1 MLYFSELKGKKVET
15 EDHIEVG
22 RLEDLIFLA
31 SENPTVTKL
40 LIRDKFK
47 NRLIIPMSYLKK
59 LNKEVI
65 INKDYTTGVLAENE
79 LHIMRN
85 LLDKQIIDLKGN
97 KIVRVNDVVLG
108 RKNGDFYLS
117 GVDIGLLAISRWL
130 KLESFICEVYNIFNL
145 KPSPELLSWADI
157 QPLELTHGR
166 VKLKKREEKLEK
178 MKPEDLADY
187 LDKTNIRN
195 VRRIL
200 GILDEKF
207 AANVI
212 GSLNI
217 NYQTSIFRHFAQEK
231 VAKIISLIDPD
242 EAVDILLTLS
252 KRRRDEIINLLKP
265 DKKKEI
271 NYLLF
276 LSRTPIG
283 DILTTEF
290 ISVNSDTT
298 VREVIEAIKRDTADY
313 SFLAHV
319 YVINKDK
326 QLVGVFSLHELL
338 LQELNTPVY
347 KFMIQSVV
355 VAHLTTPREIILR
368 KMIKY
373 RIAGIPIIDADKHI
387 LGIVTFDDIGEF
399 TLRRIR

>member
-40 LIRDKFK
+40 LIRDKRK
-47 NRLIIPMSYLKK
+47 NRLIIPVNYLKK

-65 INKDYTTGVLAENE
+65 LSKDYTTGVLGENE

-97 KIVRVNDVVLG
+97 KIVRVNDVIVG
-108 RKNGDFYLS
+108 RKNGDFYIS
-117 GVDIGLLAISRWL
+117 GVDTGLLAIFRWL
-130 KLESFICEVYNIFNL
+130 GLEGFICEIQNILNL
-145 KPSPELLSWADI
+145 KPSPQLLSWVDI
-157 QPLELTHGR
+157 QPLELTHGQ
-166 VKLKKREEKLEK
+166 VKLKKKQEKLEK

-187 LDKTNIRN
+187 LERTNIRN

-207 AANVI
+207 AASVI

-252 KRRRDEIINLLKP
+252 KRRRDEIITLLEP
-265 DKKKEI
+265 EKKREI

-290 ISVNSDTT
+290 ISVNPDNT
-298 VREVIEAIKRDTADY
+298 VREVIETIKRDTVDY
-313 SFLAHV
+313 SFLAHI
-319 YVINKDK
+319 YVINKEK
-326 QLVGVFSLHELL
+326 QLVGVFNLHELL
-338 LQELNTPVY
+338 LQELNTSVY

-368 KMIKY
+368 IMIKY
-373 RIAGIPIIDADKHI
+373 KLTAIPVIDAEKHI
-387 LGIVTFDDIGEF
+387 LGIVTFDDIGQF
-399 TLRRIR
+399 MLKSTG